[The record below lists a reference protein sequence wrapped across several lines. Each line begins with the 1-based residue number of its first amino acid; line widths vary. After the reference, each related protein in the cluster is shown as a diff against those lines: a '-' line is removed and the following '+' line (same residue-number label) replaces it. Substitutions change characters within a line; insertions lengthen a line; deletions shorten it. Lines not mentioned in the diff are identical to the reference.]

1 MWGRAGPSV
10 KRDRVLLWRLCS
22 AACNGSD
29 WARAV
34 LETAAAAAPRNPGA
48 YLQRLILEMAPKV
61 PNPAVWLR
69 RFPTPYEV
77 AHPPPRDPRRPPP
90 QKLDPPAS
98 AQEVRAMFRDAMNA
112 VRCNGRPG
120 TT

>member
-1 MWGRAGPSV
+1 M
-10 KRDRVLLWRLCS
+10 
-22 AACNGSD
+22 
-29 WARAV
+29 
-34 LETAAAAAPRNPGA
+34 LETAWEAAPRKPGA
-48 YLQRLILEMAPKV
+48 YLQRLILEMAPKS

-77 AHPPPRDPRRPPP
+77 AHPPPRDPKRPPP
-90 QKLDPPAS
+90 ETLDPPAS